1 MFCRKNYLGKK
12 DFNVVLNGHD
22 KSFYPVFKAADV
34 GNVLPIKYAP
44 FKCDVEVLLG
54 KPPHVFQI

>member
-34 GNVLPIKYAP
+34 GNVGPIKYTP
-44 FKCDVEVLLG
+44 FKR
-54 KPPHVFQI
+54 